1 MTLYKQLLIWV
12 MGIFL
17 ATATV
22 LFVIEFN
29 NTRDYLNERQIVE
42 VDNTVDAVG
51 LALTPYLLV
60 KNDQGATD
68 LIHSMFDSSY
78 YSDVKLTPIE
88 EGKVIEVASKETKA
102 SAPGWFIFLS
112 DIEPYTKT
120 VRVGS
125 DWQQLADLTVTSNP
139 NLAYQK
145 LWKTAEQLLLTF
157 FLSGLV
163 VIALFSFIFR
173 KILAPLRSI
182 QENAKKIADNQFDEI
197 LERPKFQELDDVV
210 TAFNQM
216 TTQLR
221 AHFNQQAE
229 EADKLRIRAYQDP
242 VSGLANRNYMMTQL
256 ESWLQ
261 SQNKGG
267 IALLKVELLKDTYD
281 QQGYEEGDNVTR
293 LLSARLKEIISE
305 EFTIA
310 RLNQSEFMLLAPNSS
325 DEDMLQLGQS
335 MLNMTASLQNDPL
348 DIAPMRAAVALV
360 MKQENDTISTILAHA
375 DNGLVEASTNRATPL
390 FIHASSHE
398 SSTQSSFGK
407 QQWKSIVD
415 EAIANKQFTFSY
427 QKAFNRDNQLM
438 HQEVFAAIQKDD
450 VRYSAG
456 QFLSAIESLDSGAQ
470 FDMHIIDEVFEQCK
484 IYDPKFPI
492 AINITQSSVNDTG
505 FMRWLS
511 QKMETNPSFSNRIY
525 FELPEIC
532 FIKQP
537 DNTKLLCNIID
548 SKGYQFGI
556 DNFGHNFG
564 SIGYLNAYRPAYVKL
579 DFAYTS
585 QIDDNVRAD
594 VITSITRTASN
605 LDITTIASRVETMEQ
620 KDKLIELELG
630 GFQGFV
636 TEQINNDNEGQA

>member
-22 LFVIEFN
+22 LFAIEFN

-88 EGKVIEVASKETKA
+88 EGKVIEIASKETKV

-427 QKAFNRDNQLM
+427 QKAINRDNQLM